1 MVHETHDVKNLL
13 DLVSLGAAAG
23 AMAQIVPTAAAL
35 ASLIWTVIRIGEW
48 ALAKWQARKAAKP

>member
-1 MVHETHDVKNLL
+1 MVHETHDIKNLL

-23 AMAQIVPTAAAL
+23 ALAQIVPTAAAL

-48 ALAKWQARKAAKP
+48 AHAKWQARKAAKP